1 MRKYCLRMAVFVA
14 VSLVGIQS
22 ALGSPAIDPA
32 VQVVAPYE
40 LDETAQGQ
48 SVQIGVNYWD
58 PGYTGTITARV
69 EVAEGSA
76 YDPGTFKLDS
86 AYASRLPGEDNVYY
100 VQLRDCA
107 PVNIAIESMDGTFNS
122 SWRGFDVTVSIINSN
137 VNYAKWRSYI
147 YVYNVAPV
155 CVVPPENDDSPWK
168 VAIGGAA
175 PTSIHWQV
183 VSDAKGDFD
192 GTSSFPGIEVS
203 FMGCMNSESF
213 YVTEPSGG
221 TFTPDFGTV
230 MGRQC
235 VTMMIEDKDGG
246 LWSWNYLYEIGY
258 PEETINGTTWIYR
271 ILDGH
276 AAVLE
281 VEDCSESEILIP
293 SSLGGYPVTSIEGGA
308 FSECSSL
315 TNVMIGS
322 DVAYIAHGAF
332 YGCDRL
338 TSFAVD
344 SGNAY
349 YEVVSGLLLSKR
361 DRTLVMVP
369 CGLASVTIPDSVR
382 SIGESAFYGCDNL
395 TNVVVG
401 VGVTNIG
408 YQAFSG
414 CSSLANVTLGSS
426 VTSIEGEAFRGCSG
440 LLDVTIPDSV
450 TNIGYSAFEYCENL
464 TNVIIGSAV
473 TSIEPEAFHYCSG
486 LASVTLSDSV
496 TSIGYSAFGGCSG
509 LLDVTIPDNVTSIGS
524 YAFSGCKLVSVSI
537 PNSVTNIGFGAFA
550 CSSLTEITVPQYVCS
565 VRAEEIFGNWH
576 AITNLVISEGVTS
589 IEDYSF
595 SERWRTLTSV
605 TIPNSVTVIGLSA
618 FSGCSGLTSVTIP
631 DSVTSIGDWAF
642 DGCRGLASVTIPD
655 HVTSIGEGTFE
666 DCSGLTSVTIPKSVT
681 SIGSLAFYNCRGLA
695 SVTIPDSVT
704 SIGSGAFDR
713 CDNLTNVTF
722 MGNAPSVEWYPFPD
736 NDNCF
741 ASVSP
746 KSTGWNVEVGGQWN
760 GLTLRYWPE
769 VLGVAANDAEVVDIM
784 ATFAD
789 GRIAAEIATV
799 SKYES
804 FRNWVNDKNLYQP
817 NVVASPYAAAAYIL
831 GAERLFA
838 NEPKVEL
845 NELAIGGGDV
855 VNMSVSLTVKD
866 GDNAVIVDAAKVAL
880 MFEATS
886 DLGDWSGAARL
897 TPTVTVSD
905 ADASGKMTFVVTPGD
920 GTANSA
926 FLRIR
931 R

>member
-107 PVNIAIESMDGTFNS
+107 PVNIAIESMDGTGNS
-122 SWRGFDVTVSIINSN
+122 YWRGFDVTVSIINSN

-183 VSDAKGDFD
+183 VSDAIGDFD
-192 GTSSFPGIEVS
+192 GISDFPGIRVS

-213 YVTEPSGG
+213 YVTEPSSG
-221 TFTPDFGTV
+221 TFIPDFGT
-230 MGRQC
+230 MIGERT
-235 VTMMIEDKDGG
+235 VTLTIEDKDGG
-246 LWSWNYLYEIGY
+246 SLSWSYHYVIDY
-258 PEETINGTTWIYR
+258 PTETIDGVTWRYLVADGQAS
-271 ILDGH
+271 ILK
-276 AAVLE
+276 V
-281 VEDCSESEILIP
+281 VDCTEHEISIP
-293 SSLGGYPVTSIEGGA
+293 SSLGGYPVTSIRGGA

-361 DRTLVMVP
+361 DRTLDMAP
-369 CGLASVTIPDSVR
+369 FGLKSVTIPDSVVY
-382 SIGESAFYGCDNL
+382 IGESAFADCYNL
-395 TNVVVG
+395 TNVVIGGGVVSIGPSAFVG
-401 VGVTNIG
+401 CRGLTAVTIPDSVTSIGEGVFQCCGLNSVTIPDSVTNIG
-408 YQAFSG
+408 SYAFEY
-414 CSSLANVTLGSS
+414 CENLTNVDISSS
-426 VTSIEGEAFRGCSG
+426 VTDIGEEAFYGCG
-440 LLDVTIPDSV
+440 LNSVTIPDSV
-450 TNIGYSAFEYCENL
+450 TNIGYRAFEGCENL
-464 TNVIIGSAV
+464 TNVIIGSGM
-473 TSIEPEAFHYCSG
+473 TSIGSGVFCGCSG
-486 LASVTLSDSV
+486 LTSVTIPNSV
-496 TSIGYSAFGGCSG
+496 TSIGDSAFSSCN
-509 LLDVTIPDNVTSIGS
+509 L
-524 YAFSGCKLVSVSI
+524 ASVSI
-537 PNSVTNIGFGAFA
+537 PNSVTNIGFRAFA
-550 CSSLTEITVPQYVCS
+550 YNPLKEVTVSQYVCTI
-565 VRAEEIFGNWH
+565 RADDIFSNSWYGS
-576 AITNLVISEGVTS
+576 ITNLVISDGVTMIGYYSFEGWSSLTTVMIPDSVTS
-589 IEDYSF
+589 IGSD
-595 SERWRTLTSV
+595 
-605 TIPNSVTVIGLSA
+605 A
-618 FSGCSGLTSVTIP
+618 FSGCRGLTTVTIP
-631 DSVTSIGDWAF
+631 DSVTSIGGDAF
-642 DGCRGLASVTIPD
+642 CFC
-655 HVTSIGEGTFE
+655 E
-666 DCSGLTSVTIPKSVT
+666 
-681 SIGSLAFYNCRGLA
+681 
-695 SVTIPDSVT
+695 
-704 SIGSGAFDR
+704 
-713 CDNLTNVTF
+713 NLTNVVIGCGVTNIGYSAFGHCDNLIDVTF
-722 MGNAPSVEWYPFPD
+722 MGDAPNVEWCPFPE
-736 NDNCF
+736 NENCF

-769 VLGVAANDAEVVDIM
+769 VFGVAANDAEVVDIM

-789 GRIAAEIATV
+789 GRIVAEIATV